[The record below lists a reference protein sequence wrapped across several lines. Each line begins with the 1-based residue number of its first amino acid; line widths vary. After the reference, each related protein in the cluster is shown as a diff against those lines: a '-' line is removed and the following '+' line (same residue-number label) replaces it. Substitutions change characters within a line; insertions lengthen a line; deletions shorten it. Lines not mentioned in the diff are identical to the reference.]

1 MNNNKEK
8 KLVTAGEED
17 ILTKRRQNMN
27 TKNTMTFWQRS
38 SGIKKWLT
46 DAPGR
51 YTKEEG
57 TDQMKRKLLKLF
69 LFVFFRAHMYQK
81 QTACHVYLLND
92 DDTEKSIM
100 CEVQIGPSNLP
111 KCI

>member
-1 MNNNKEK
+1 
-8 KLVTAGEED
+8 
-17 ILTKRRQNMN
+17 
-27 TKNTMTFWQRS
+27 
-38 SGIKKWLT
+38 
-46 DAPGR
+46 
-51 YTKEEG
+51 
-57 TDQMKRKLLKLF
+57 MKRKLLKLF